1 MEGAVYLGLI
11 LLVGGAVLEWAS
23 PEPEEAEPRRA
34 REDASRLRALLENRR
49 FTRTSRLLQ
58 ALGTV
63 LLAIGVLALM
73 L

>member
-11 LLVGGAVLEWAS
+11 LLVGGAVLEWVS
-23 PEPEEAEPRRA
+23 PGPEEAEPRA
-34 REDASRLRALLENRR
+34 REDGSRLRALLANRR

-63 LLAIGVLALM
+63 LAAIGILALM